1 MFKIVYVTVGADKI
15 EYINMQ
21 RIAVASAKKHMPHI
35 PVVIVTDGETLPK
48 LRKYKDFSGVEL
60 ASFPVPADLNTVEK
74 SRYLK
79 TNLRS
84 LISGDFLYIDSDS
97 IICEDFSDDLP
108 ECSLG
113 LVLDEN
119 RPLAEQDDGGAAI
132 RRCAQARGFD
142 LSGCESYF
150 NGGVIFAKDDAPAKA
165 FFKDWYANWDRTRS
179 EGNHHDQYSL
189 NAVEMKRRLIT
200 ELDGAWNCQ
209 LTSCCASF
217 SYLRNVKILHYLSVQ
232 PDGIYQLNNADLM
245 CGELSDA
252 RIAQIIDRPE
262 LLFNRFH
269 MYADSSVEYRL
280 TNTSH
285 YHFINR
291 MFTKHPKLF
300 RFGEKLLSIFRA

>member
-21 RIAVASAKKHMPHI
+21 RIAVASAKKHMPHV

-84 LISGDFLYIDSDS
+84 LVSGDFLYIDSDS

-165 FFKDWYANWDRTRS
+165 FFKD
-179 EGNHHDQYSL
+179 
-189 NAVEMKRRLIT
+189 
-200 ELDGAWNCQ
+200 
-209 LTSCCASF
+209 
-217 SYLRNVKILHYLSVQ
+217 SYDTVFPKQ
-232 PDGIYQLNNADLM
+232 DGIYTWRVSIQEGTIYFCDEANTVLFSFFTKGTPSDLIPHAEWEIKLLEALPGIEKRAKQYGMSFIAEKRVNGGDYAQWADSNGRIDLT
-245 CGELSDA
+245 DA
-252 RIAQIIDRPE
+252 DKYKGVLEQAHSNLGMLE
-262 LLFNRFH
+262 LLDAFKDLGDIVN
-269 MYADSSVEYRL
+269 
-280 TNTSH
+280 
-285 YHFINR
+285 
-291 MFTKHPKLF
+291 K
-300 RFGEKLLSIFRA
+300 

>member
-21 RIAVASAKKHMPHI
+21 RIAVASAKKHMPHV

-209 LTSCCASF
+209 LTSCFASF

-232 PDGIYQLNNADLM
+232 PNGIY
-245 CGELSDA
+245 
-252 RIAQIIDRPE
+252 
-262 LLFNRFH
+262 
-269 MYADSSVEYRL
+269 
-280 TNTSH
+280 
-285 YHFINR
+285 
-291 MFTKHPKLF
+291 
-300 RFGEKLLSIFRA
+300 

>member
-1 MFKIVYVTVGADKI
+1 MFKIVYVTVGANKI

-21 RIAVASAKKHMPHI
+21 RIAVASAKKHMPQI

-48 LRKYKDFSGVEL
+48 LREYKDFAGVEL

-132 RRCAQARGFD
+132 RRSAQARGFD

-150 NGGVIFAKDDAPAKA
+150 NSGVIFAKDDAPAKA

-209 LTSCCASF
+209 LTSCFASF

-245 CGELSDA
+245 CSELSDA
-252 RIAQIIDRPE
+252 QIAQIIARPE